1 MTTQLPVTEPLP
13 QPSYWDDRMVGLDD
27 EGEAEGGAEGFRGR
41 PQPVYQRAF
50 LEAMCGRGEFW
61 SPDYEYYCIGVPQA
75 VANACALVNVT
86 PAERW
91 AYLEGCLSS
100 LAHEY
105 AFGVADRA

>member
-41 PQPVYQRAF
+41 PQSVYQRAF

-61 SPDYEYYCIGVPQA
+61 NGDYLVGDK
-75 VANACALVNVT
+75 VAEACALLNVT

-91 AYLEGCLSS
+91 AYLEGCLSA

-105 AFGVADRA
+105 AYLAAREWSA